1 MKKRFYF
8 PLTVTLYES
17 DDYGNLDW
25 NSPCEL
31 DGRYANNFQSEIEE
45 KFESYTKDDIEDMA
59 TYFHGSEK
67 VAAKLKS
74 MKWGFESIG
83 DKLFGRVDL
92 IASEE
97 LTPDEVEEV
106 KEYITGQNSDG
117 LGEGFEQQDIEIDGT
132 VMNVHFWECGNNYR
146 VYDEDEFVAE
156 IQSDQGMGGLS

>member
-31 DGRYANNFQSEIEE
+31 DGRYANDFQSEIEE

-83 DKLFGRVDL
+83 DKLFGSKAYLRIMSYL
-92 IASEE
+92 EKHNAE
-97 LTPDEVEEV
+97 LDPNTRRYFDNF
-106 KEYITGQNSDG
+106 Y
-117 LGEGFEQQDIEIDGT
+117 LGVGT
-132 VMNVHFWECGNNYR
+132 VVMEMNDQIIATNNHG
-146 VYDEDEFVAE
+146 VG
-156 IQSDQGMGGLS
+156 QWDQLYVTSSGVCSWSKSIFGGL

>member
-31 DGRYANNFQSEIEE
+31 DGRYANDFQSEIEE

-106 KEYITGQNSDG
+106 KSNDTQLSIYVLIRNFCRNQTTLSRTINYLKNTQETTPIT
-117 LGEGFEQQDIEIDGT
+117 
-132 VMNVHFWECGNNYR
+132 Y
-146 VYDEDEFVAE
+146 
-156 IQSDQGMGGLS
+156 